1 MLTLRTSRALSTMI
15 LLTAISVALTA
26 LSVAAQTASAPP
38 AALDAT
44 LFTTYTI
51 SSGYQNVSLVVCGS
65 TAESEGCYGSGSM
78 GPFGKAGA
86 LIESNPTTKGS
97 TVTRFIYVVDSA
109 AGSGG
114 TGVNLNVYKK
124 TDTISSSSDTV
135 SVTLFKTIS
144 LPLTGGSTAIT
155 SMAANNKFL
164 FIGTDQGEQAVMVQK
179 SNLVVTKVSIYIIG
193 PNVTSITADQYGYVT
208 VTQGDFTTFP
218 NGFAVFG
225 PTGAAQE
232 DGGGADFMLST
243 TAGISTANLP
253 PSDRDPSERMGVR
266 PKTKP

>member
-1 MLTLRTSRALSTMI
+1 MSTICISRALAATVI
-15 LLTAISVALTA
+15 LCVCLLATTATLHS
-26 LSVAAQTASAPP
+26 QTAP

-51 SSGYQNVSLVVCGS
+51 SSGDQNVSLVVCGS
-65 TAESEGCYGSGSM
+65 TTESEGCYGSGSM

-109 AGSGG
+109 AGSSG

-155 SMAANNKFL
+155 SMAANTKFL

-179 SNLVVTKVSIYIIG
+179 SNLVVTKVGIYIIG

-225 PTGAAQE
+225 PTGAAEE

-253 PSDRDPSERMGVR
+253 PSDADPSERLGVR

>member
-1 MLTLRTSRALSTMI
+1 MPTLARRLSIMF
-15 LLTAISVALTA
+15 LLAAISLSLSALPA
-26 LSVAAQTASAPP
+26 AAQTASAPP

-44 LFTTYTI
+44 LFTTYTVT
-51 SSGYQNVSLVVCGS
+51 SGYQNVSLTVCGS

-86 LIESNPTTKGS
+86 LIESTPTTKGS
-97 TVTRFIYVVDSA
+97 TVTRLIYVVDSA
-109 AGSGG
+109 AGTSG
-114 TGVNLNVYKK
+114 TGVNLVVYKK
-124 TDTISSSSDTV
+124 TDTITSSDDTV
-135 SVTLFKTIS
+135 SVTLFKTVS
-144 LPLTGGSTAIT
+144 LPLTGGTTAIT
-155 SMAANNKFL
+155 SMAANTKFL

-179 SNLVVTKVSIYIIG
+179 SNLAVTKVGIYIVG

-218 NGFAVFG
+218 NGFTVFG

-243 TAGISTANLP
+243 TAGVSTANLP
-253 PSDRDPSERMGVR
+253 PSNDDPSQRLGVR
-266 PKTKP
+266 PKTANQ

>member
-1 MLTLRTSRALSTMI
+1 MPTLSRALSITF
-15 LLTAISVALTA
+15 LFAAIS
-26 LSVAAQTASAPP
+26 LSLAAIPAAAQTASAPP

-51 SSGYQNVSLVVCGS
+51 ASGYQNLSLIVCGS
-65 TAESEGCYGSGSM
+65 TAESEGCYGSASL

-86 LIESNPTTKGS
+86 LLESTPTTKGS

-109 AGSGG
+109 AGTSG
-114 TGVNLNVYKK
+114 TAVNLVVYKK

-144 LPLTGGSTAIT
+144 LPLTGGSTAVT
-155 SMAANNKFL
+155 SMAANTKFL
-164 FIGTDQGEQAVMVQK
+164 FIGTDQGQQAVMVQK
-179 SNLVVTKVSIYIIG
+179 SNLAVTKVGIYIIG
-193 PNVTSITADQYGYVT
+193 PNVTGITADQYGYVT

-218 NGFAVFG
+218 NGFTVFG
-225 PTGAAQE
+225 PTGAEQE

-243 TAGISTANLP
+243 TAGVSTANLP
-253 PSDRDPSERMGVR
+253 PSNVDPSERLGVK
-266 PKTKP
+266 PKAANQ